1 MGNEYVVMLD
11 KIEGHLTKA
20 FGEIRALVNSD
31 AFLALSNK
39 DRQVIFLVNLKNA
52 FDFDTEGLS

>member
-11 KIEGHLTKA
+11 KIEGHFTKE

-31 AFLALSNK
+31 AFLALSDK
-39 DRQVIFLVNLKNA
+39 DRQTIFLMRLKNA
-52 FDFDTEGLS
+52 FDLDTEDLS